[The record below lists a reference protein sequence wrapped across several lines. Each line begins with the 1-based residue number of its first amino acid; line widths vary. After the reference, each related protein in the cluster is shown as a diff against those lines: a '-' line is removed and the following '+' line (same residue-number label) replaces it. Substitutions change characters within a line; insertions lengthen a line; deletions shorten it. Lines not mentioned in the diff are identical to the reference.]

1 MVDRMRKGQYYVYYL
16 LGYLPY
22 VLWYKLVCYCDLFY
36 FAAAFYNNR
45 RQPGNFF
52 FRHTSYVEQNGSY
65 I

>member
-1 MVDRMRKGQYYVYYL
+1 MVDKMSKGQYYVYYL

-52 FRHTSYVEQNGSY
+52 SDTLHTLNKTVH